1 MSINRKPIG
10 ASSNLSSQLSD
21 TALKAGQLGLMDGFV
36 PTAKVAPNPAGPF
49 KGHNRDGSFEPN
61 DQDWERTSV
70 DRKRDTL
77 VTNPYE
83 NSSPV
88 TLLGGERDRQVLGQL
103 GYNGVKQNVGGALNY
118 GVTSPGGYHQK
129 DEGYVSAQTRGSAG
143 ATTPEPRQR
152 GVGFTDAAGM
162 GPGEFGQ
169 DPFQFTPKHQRHA
182 SGMSQ
187 GMESPLYDGSMGTH
201 RDAIKSKDIVALMD
215 HVSSSA
221 SCLKVSVLTRFSSLS
236 EMPSAM
242 LAILRSLRSEER
254 RVGKECPV

>member
-10 ASSNLSSQLSD
+10 TSSKLSSQQSD

-36 PTAKVAPNPAGPF
+36 PTAKVGPNPAGPF
-49 KGHNRDGSFEPN
+49 KGHNRDGSFEQN

-103 GYNGVKQNVGGALNY
+103 GYDGVKQNVGGALNY

-143 ATTPEPRQR
+143 AMTPEPRQR

-169 DPFQFTPKHQRHA
+169 DSFQLTPKHQRHA

-187 GMESPLYDGSMGTH
+187 GMESPLYDSSMGTH
-201 RDAIKSKDIVALMD
+201 RDAIESKDIVALMD

-242 LAILRSLRSEER
+242 LAILRSL
-254 RVGKECPV
+254 